1 MIADD
6 DGRIVPFP
14 GPEPVPDEERAR
26 RLRLEVER
34 LARLPT
40 VEWMFYLDDV
50 TKKHG
55 VDKAVLREMIE
66 TVIKEIDKKA
76 AEDRGERHRQ
86 EDRADKKQEVAERA
100 AERKADRE
108 ARERAHKEREQ
119 ARKEREARKEAEK
132 KEREKREAFAAII
145 ELPSAMHEVRLAEL
159 AERLGEDLE
168 VLSAEFAVFVD
179 STDRRRGDAVEP
191 WSEPVTTEAILADV
205 IAQFRRYIVVHDD
218 EAIAVA
224 LWCMFAWIHD
234 IATHSPL
241 LTFRSPTPNTGKTA
255 SCSVVGFLT
264 PRSQVGGELTGPSL
278 FRFVDR
284 VHPTLII
291 DNADRLLKR
300 RPDLAS
306 IVEGSWTRT
315 FKIPRI
321 VNRETVWFDP
331 FCPKV
336 LSGKRLT
343 LSDAT
348 ETRTINVRLK
358 RKLPTETV
366 EPFSYTDDETFFTL
380 RCKLARWAN
389 DNKKE
394 LKRARPVR
402 PEGFDNRLG
411 DNWRLLFAIA
421 DLAGGNYP
429 KAARAAAIRL
439 SHQPEPDEG
448 VRLLAALREELARR
462 AELPSKEFAQN
473 LNADPT
479 AEWCNFRGRGPI
491 TQTQIAVLLR
501 EFDIHPVML
510 HPTKRPT
517 VSLRGYKRGP
527 ETDDAFRRYL
537 PSPKKRK

>member
-40 VEWMFYLDDV
+40 VEWMFYLDD
-50 TKKHG
+50 TAKKHG
-55 VDKAVLREMIE
+55 VERAVLREMVE
-66 TVIKEIDKKA
+66 TVIRENEKKA

-108 ARERAHKEREQ
+108 ARERA
-119 ARKEREARKEAEK
+119 RKEREARKETEK
-132 KEREKREAFAAII
+132 KEREKREAFASII

-159 AERLGEDLE
+159 AKRLGEDVE
-168 VLSAEFAVFVD
+168 VLSAEFAVFAD

-191 WSEPVTTEAILADV
+191 WSEPVPTAAILADV
-205 IAQFRRYIVVHDD
+205 IAQFRRYIVVRDD
-218 EAIAVA
+218 EALAIA

-264 PRSQVGGELTGPSL
+264 PRSQAGGELTGPSL

-284 VHPTLII
+284 VRPTLII
-291 DNADRLLKR
+291 DDADKLFKR
-300 RPDLAS
+300 RPDLAH
-306 IVEGSWTRT
+306 VVNLSWTRNY
-315 FKIPRI
+315 KVPRM

-336 LSGKRLT
+336 IAGKKLVLPDT
-343 LSDAT
+343 T

-358 RKLPTETV
+358 RKLPSEQV
-366 EPFSYTDDETFFTL
+366 EHFSYDDDEVFYTL
-380 RCKLARWAN
+380 RCKLARWAD
-389 DNKKE
+389 DNKKA
-394 LKRARPVR
+394 LKRARPVL
-402 PEGFDNRLG
+402 PEGFDNRLA

-421 DLAGGNYP
+421 DLAGGIYP
-429 KAARAAAIRL
+429 KVARAAAIKL
-439 SHQPEPDEG
+439 SYHFEPDEG
-448 VRLLAALREELARR
+448 VRLLAALRDTLATCPEI
-462 AELPSKEFAQN
+462 ASKEFAQR

-491 TQTQIAVLLR
+491 TQWQIAALLKD
-501 EFDIHPVML
+501 FDIHPVML
-510 HPTKRPT
+510 HPTKRST
-517 VSLRGYKRGP
+517 ISMRGYKRGP
-527 ETDDAFRRYL
+527 ETDDAFKRYL
-537 PSPKKRK
+537 PPVKKPK